1 MIYALIIIT
10 IINIL
15 LAKWD
20 SILILKGKRILHGVN
35 GAIYLLVC
43 GILFYI
49 YRNWYLVA
57 AALFNRLVF
66 FNIALNLFRNFDWD
80 YISLTPKSIIDK
92 AALYIFKHNGKLM
105 YGIYFVMFTI
115 AIVIIFIK

>member
-20 SILILKGKRILHGVN
+20 SILIFKGKRILHGVN

-66 FNIALNLFRNFDWD
+66 FNIALNLFRKLRWD
-80 YISLTPKSIIDK
+80 YISLTPKSMIDK
-92 AALYIFKHNGKLM
+92 AALSIFKHNGKLM
-105 YGIYFVMFTI
+105 YGVYFVLFI
-115 AIVIIFIK
+115 ASVIITFTK

>member
-35 GAIYLLVC
+35 GAIYLLIC

-49 YRNWYLVA
+49 YRDWYLVA

-66 FNIALNLFRNFDWD
+66 FNIPLSLFRKLDWD
-80 YISLTPKSIIDK
+80 YISPNPKAILDQI
-92 AALYIFKHNGKLM
+92 AFFIFKYNGKLM
-105 YGIYFVMFTI
+105 YGVYFVLFI
-115 AIVIIFIK
+115 VAVIITFIK